1 MFIFNAVR
9 EKSPKPPGKKEE
21 ETVSA
26 QILKYSAVIV
36 DHWVFASLSLLKF
49 LNIAPIEAD

>member
-1 MFIFNAVR
+1 MCIFNAVR

-21 ETVSA
+21 DTVSA

-36 DHWVFASLSLLKF
+36 DH
-49 LNIAPIEAD
+49 